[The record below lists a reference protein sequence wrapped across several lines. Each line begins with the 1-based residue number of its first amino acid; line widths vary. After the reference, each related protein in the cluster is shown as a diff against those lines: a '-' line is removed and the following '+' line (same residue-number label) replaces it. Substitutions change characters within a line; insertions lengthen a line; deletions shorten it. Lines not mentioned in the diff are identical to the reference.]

1 MLYFVNLD
9 FRFIIFVIN
18 NNALNKYL
26 MVTTIGSME
35 LLSTFFSVIEFAKFY
50 EIHEFVV

>member
-1 MLYFVNLD
+1 
-9 FRFIIFVIN
+9 
-18 NNALNKYL
+18 

-50 EIHEFVV
+50 EIHQFVV